1 LKEKICFVVSS
12 HMTINAFLRQPIE
25 RLSEYYDI
33 YVALDI
39 NADDNLRGL
48 ESLITVVP
56 IKIKR
61 KISLLRDLIALWQLI
76 RLFNQYDFNIVHSVT
91 PKAGLLA
98 MLAAV
103 ITGVKV
109 RIHTF
114 TGQVWAT
121 KTGLARMILK
131 GFDKLIV
138 SFSTHVLVD
147 SPSQRQFLLN
157 EGVVGSE
164 KSNVLLKGSI
174 SGVDL
179 SKFKMNDSARARIRE
194 ACSISDSDV
203 VFLYIGRLNRD
214 KGILDLVVAFTN
226 LARKHKRA
234 RLLIVGLD
242 EENLLVEMR
251 KIIRGIEKQV
261 NFVDFTPVPEEYMA
275 ASDVLCLPSYR
286 EGFGN
291 VIVEAAAVGIPTLG
305 SRIYGVTDA
314 VVEGETGLLFDAR
327 DIIAIE
333 LCMENI
339 LINKQLRTDLGMAA
353 HTRVSDYFSSQK
365 LSEAWLKYYQEL
377 P

>member
-1 LKEKICFVVSS
+1 MSS

-39 NADDNLRGL
+39 NEGDNLRGL

-61 KISLLRDLIALWQLI
+61 KIFFLRDLIALWQLI

-194 ACSISDSDV
+194 ACSISDNDV
-203 VFLYIGRLNRD
+203 VFLFIGRLNRD
-214 KGILDLVVAFTN
+214 KGILDLAVAFAN
-226 LARKHKRA
+226 VARKHKNA
-234 RLLIVGLD
+234 RLLIVGVD
-242 EENLLVEMR
+242 EENLLVEIR
-251 KIIRGIEKQV
+251 GIISGIEKQV

-291 VIVEAAAVGIPTLG
+291 VIVEAAAVGIPTIG
-305 SRIYGVTDA
+305 SRIYGINDA
-314 VVEGETGLLFDAR
+314 VVDGETGLLFDAR
-327 DIIAIE
+327 NIAAIE
-333 LCMENI
+333 LCLENT
-339 LINKQLRTDLGMAA
+339 LVNKQLRIDLGVAA
-353 HTRVSDYFSSQK
+353 HKRVCEYFSSQK